1 MHLTSILLLA
11 LAALALLGCGSK
23 EAPPVE
29 QAAPATPAAAPAA
42 DPAAPAGQPAAPRT
56 QAGQYIQDARDVR
69 SKVEA
74 RPDAVQVDLNQNG
87 Q

>member
-42 DPAAPAGQPAAPRT
+42 DPAPAGQPAAPRT

-74 RPDAVQVDLNQNG
+74 RPDAVQVDINQNG